1 MPVHLSGD
9 LQLAYPSDWTDRSI
23 TAFAAPPG
31 SWRVLPNFVVTR
43 DSGGGARNAADYA
56 DRTLVELARRLQDFQ
71 LLRRGAVTLQQHTG
85 IDMMFTWHSGEGL
98 LQQRQVILLLPDDK
112 VFSIVASALQS
123 DFPAV
128 EETFAKMFA
137 SLRFPAG

>member
-1 MPVHLSGD
+1 MPS
-9 LQLAYPSDWTDRSI
+9 AR
-23 TAFAAPPG
+23 AFTSTSAFSSAAIACWASPPG
-31 SWRVLPNFVVTR
+31 AWRVLPNFVVTR

-71 LLRRGAVTLQQHTG
+71 LLRRSAVTLQQHTG

-128 EETFAKMFA
+128 EETFTKMFA